1 MKIAAG
7 GFPIRH
13 LSLKPLCCFRLKSK
27 HRDLPICYKNKRC
40 GIVPLRKPEIML
52 SCIVTRLHRKRKK
65 NFFFFSKYPMYSSE
79 MLSNRIIHVSKK
91 RRRTFPGAVS
101 FKPLIQFYFSK
112 ELVFFC
118 CTIIEIYQSLQVFVS
133 FHSLSL
139 VLSEQSCSL
148 LRISSL
154 QGIVT
159 NFSVKECLIILFLR
173 SLAVK

>member
-1 MKIAAG
+1 
-7 GFPIRH
+7 
-13 LSLKPLCCFRLKSK
+13 
-27 HRDLPICYKNKRC
+27 
-40 GIVPLRKPEIML
+40 
-52 SCIVTRLHRKRKK
+52 
-65 NFFFFSKYPMYSSE
+65 MYSSE

-118 CTIIEIYQSLQVFVS
+118 CTVIEIYQSLQVFVS

-139 VLSEQSCSL
+139 ILREESLCFFRICSH
-148 LRISSL
+148 

-159 NFSVKECLIILFLR
+159 NFSVQEFLIISLRLFAVQSKFLLSFRIESEVVPVSAFYCKLFLCLCFAHTFLDSMVDTWSVSDDQGWSR
-173 SLAVK
+173 MSG